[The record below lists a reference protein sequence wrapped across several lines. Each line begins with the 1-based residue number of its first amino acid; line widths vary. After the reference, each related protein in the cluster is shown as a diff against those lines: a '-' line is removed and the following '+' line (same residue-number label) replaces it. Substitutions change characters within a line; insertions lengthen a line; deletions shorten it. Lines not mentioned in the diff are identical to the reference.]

1 MVCVKQI
8 RRRIQLLMW
17 KMALAMAW
25 AVFFCVEVSAE
36 DAVLFKFV
44 PGRLMFYY
52 HYCENSTSIAKADS
66 LINANFELI
75 SSGKAVVGIR
85 GFCTSWPTEAQNRVS
100 AKNRSNQVKSWYII
114 HSGMKE
120 DWFRT
125 ENSTRPDTLFTEN
138 CGDVVALLYIEYLQ
152 ENKEKQTERP
162 SLEPLPQGPDMSASQ
177 ESEIT
182 RSLSLPVPCDM
193 TSGFLCVSGDRP
205 AEEMIPQTPARQTVA
220 GTGSVKI
227 RKPLKFNVKTNMLY
241 DVAGFPSLEIEIPT
255 GYRWSFNFEGS
266 LAWWSSYRK
275 NNFYQL
281 DLLSPEV
288 RWWFGQKSRWH
299 GHYIGVFGMV
309 GLYDLEWKGGRGYQG
324 EYWSAGLSYGY
335 MFPIACRLSLEAGIG
350 LGFLQT
356 GYEEYLPQ
364 DGHYV
369 YQQTSRTNYF
379 GPVKLKLG
387 LVWRIGDTPSQV
399 QTNRQQ
405 RRAGK

>member
-1 MVCVKQI
+1 
-8 RRRIQLLMW
+8 
-17 KMALAMAW
+17 
-25 AVFFCVEVSAE
+25 
-36 DAVLFKFV
+36 
-44 PGRLMFYY
+44 
-52 HYCENSTSIAKADS
+52 
-66 LINANFELI
+66 
-75 SSGKAVVGIR
+75 
-85 GFCTSWPTEAQNRVS
+85 
-100 AKNRSNQVKSWYII
+100 
-114 HSGMKE
+114 MKE

>member
-8 RRRIQLLMW
+8 RRRIQFLTW
-17 KMALAMAW
+17 KMALAMAG
-25 AVFFCVEVSAE
+25 AMLFCTEASAE

-52 HYCENSTSIAKADS
+52 HYQENSTSIAKADS
-66 LINANFELI
+66 LIDANFELI

-152 ENKEKQTERP
+152 EDKETQTERP
-162 SLEPLPQGPDMSASQ
+162 SLEPLPQGPDMSLSQ
-177 ESEIT
+177 EAEIT
-182 RSLSLPVPCDM
+182 RSLSLPLPCDM
-193 TSGFLCVSGDRP
+193 APGFPCVSGDRT
-205 AEEMIPQTPARQTVA
+205 AEEMLPQTPARQSVTGA
-220 GTGSVKI
+220 GREKI
-227 RKPLKFNVKTNMLY
+227 RKPLKFNIKTNMLY
-241 DVAGFPSLEIEIPT
+241 DVVGFPTLEIEIPI

-266 LAWWSSYRK
+266 LAWWSSYKK

-288 RWWFGQKSRWH
+288 RWWFGQKDRWH
-299 GHYIGVFGMV
+299 GHYIGAFGMV

-335 MFPIACRLSLEAGIG
+335 MFPIARRLSLEAGIG

-369 YQQTSRTNYF
+369 YQQTSRTDYF

-387 LVWRIGDTPSQV
+387 LVWRIGDTPSHIQAKK
-399 QTNRQQ
+399 QQ
-405 RRAGK
+405 RRVGK

>member
-8 RRRIQLLMW
+8 RQRMRFLMW
-17 KMALAMAW
+17 KMALAAAGAM
-25 AVFFCVEVSAE
+25 FFCVGASAE

-152 ENKEKQTERP
+152 ENKKKQTERP
-162 SLEPLPQGPDMSASQ
+162 GLDPLPQGPDMSEPQ

-182 RSLSLPVPCDM
+182 RSLSLPIPCDM
-193 TSGFLCVSGDRP
+193 APGFLCVPGDRT
-205 AEEMIPQTPARQTVA
+205 AEEMIPQTPARQSVA
-220 GTGSVKI
+220 GMGSVKI

-241 DVAGFPSLEIEIPT
+241 DVAGFPSLEIEIPA

-299 GHYIGVFGMV
+299 GHYIGAFGMV

-335 MFPIACRLSLEAGIG
+335 MFPIARRLSLEAGIG

-387 LVWRIGDTPSQV
+387 LVWRIGDTPSQI
-399 QTNRQQ
+399 QTKKQQ
-405 RRAGK
+405 RRTGK